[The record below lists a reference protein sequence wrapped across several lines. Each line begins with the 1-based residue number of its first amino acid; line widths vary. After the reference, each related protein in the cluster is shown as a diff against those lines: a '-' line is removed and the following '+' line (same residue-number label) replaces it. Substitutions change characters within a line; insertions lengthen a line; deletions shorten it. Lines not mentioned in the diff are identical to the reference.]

1 MAKKVWTTPIE
12 STNKVDWGTGDST
25 TGNLPLSGGVVQQY
39 IQDNFDSKAGYFY
52 SDETAGKCYVFAD
65 KNSYNKWIDAE
76 RPEDSELILGTFGIE
91 TNFRMDVVV
100 TEDEAIKAAASESTG
115 NTITFTWNVLDTR
128 TQTHTTEDGICT
140 IRFANGTTS
149 KTTTFRIPNSQSTY
163 TMNVDQYLSTGENTI
178 EISVLGV
185 EHKVSGSSQIKYN
198 WVYLSLSS
206 TYDISKTYSRD
217 DSIYFPYTFTSS
229 SKTYIDWWWDGLK
242 LNVKKGKE
250 GINPQYGNQTDTF
263 TIAQLG
269 ELTTLPD
276 ISSGLHSLCLRA
288 YVISDNEPFYT
299 DVLYYNI
306 IINNID
312 DELSAPVFPIKTVI
326 PKEYFTESLLK
337 QEPTL
342 YGLSQY
348 VPYDFTL
355 ATYYPGDAAYID
367 TTISIKGMSTEY
379 KQQLS
384 KRLSN
389 EESTNYSVTLQIIPT
404 INGDTT
410 LTISANGAERSFDFT
425 ISANDLGLTEI
436 DESEGLTMAFSS
448 EGRTNTSSNRDDWAY
463 KDYTGTFEGLDWTA
477 TSGWN
482 DGRLLLNEGSSF
494 QINNFFPLDEN
505 ISSRGATIELEY
517 STENVLDDDAIL
529 CSTLGTENRGIRLTA
544 TRATILTASQGL
556 SVYYKAGENVR
567 IAFVIEANTENDKAL
582 LRIYMNGILSGAAP
596 WTKSD
601 SIAKVSQDLVPIK
614 FTGTEGAS
622 LSLKQVRCYDRALTS
637 DQIVNNYI
645 LYRDTFA
652 EMQTIYE
659 RNDIY
664 TDGKIDYEKIA
675 RFIPVMLIKGDIPDL
690 DSRTSANKSKMTI
703 MEEVRYID
711 YIYGKSFVYKDAGMS
726 CQGTSTLT
734 YPKKNYRLYTE
745 EKKYIKDVINPSTY
759 RWVWDGAESE
769 NPKKNHSGFFTMS
782 VDDLGNEKNWIEQPW
797 SGKKDGKHKVK
808 YAFRDKGDYEN
819 GAPLGVS
826 RWTIKADFP
835 ESSSTHNLG
844 VARLWNMAMYN
855 AYDTDS
861 KSFPLRTRVQQC
873 VEDNTTYTNESPK
886 PDIRTTVDGVPIV
899 MFYMQPGDE
908 QNGYT
913 FMGKYNFNNDKAN
926 EEIFGFT
933 DIDEFDDAPLPEEYQ
948 KTYSY
953 EEEND
958 DGVIEL
964 VEKKCTKYK
973 HTMQCWELTNSGNPV
988 ALFTPTSEGSTF
1000 EETLAKT
1007 REDLKGMTID
1017 DMGYEARYPDD
1028 AGEDVEDKR
1037 WRAFVQPL
1045 YEWMLD
1051 IRDKC
1056 TITRNTDGDI
1066 ETWENPKTYIEEVN
1080 KETGETEGKWVDRFS
1095 REKYQW
1101 MDVPKMAAYYIYL
1114 IRFGAVDQ
1122 LVKNAML
1129 TSEDGQHFYYILYD
1143 NDTIFGL
1150 SNLGNLIYGPDI
1162 TRRTKLLN
1170 DFDYA
1175 ARESTL
1181 WNCLEADDEFM
1192 NTIVPKIDE
1201 MLLTSGISYE
1211 NVIKTFDTDASD
1223 YWCETV
1229 HNKDSEYKYI
1239 DSYNQGS
1246 DYLNS
1251 LQGARRTHR
1260 RWWVSNRFDFY
1271 DGKFCNTNW
1280 ANCRIKINSPKT
1292 PTDKAKFY
1300 ITAAEHGYYG
1310 AFADTKYEGRMELE
1324 ANEKAE
1330 IPIEANVQVGRN
1342 YQIVNAHNLV
1352 ELDLTPCSGS
1362 LIVFDA
1368 GNAYSDLLGS
1378 KMKRLIMG
1386 SDTSDVNEVLK
1397 PSASDVDT
1405 TGQTGYISGISK
1417 LKYLE
1422 ELNIQNYKG
1431 ITSIT
1436 DLPTLAYLKKFD
1448 ARGSGLTVA
1457 EFAQGAP
1464 VEYIGLPNTMQ
1475 TLTLSELPLLTT
1487 DGIVFDDGGYNNITS
1502 LTIDNCEQLLDSWTW
1517 VNKFKNLKKIDLEV
1531 NWGADTLI
1539 NWNDLKSF
1547 LNGKTG
1553 SLRGTIALSKTDL
1566 PNDIIEQL
1574 YNGELKS
1581 WFGEGVLN
1589 QDNKLYIKLPK
1600 NIYLKLSNYTIIEGM
1615 GPYLSDGKVNPD
1627 YDEKLGHTYLTA
1639 YPIGFD
1645 SEPSFR
1651 ITTDLAYNSAIKIDT
1666 NTYEI
1671 YANETYFSEDT
1682 TVSIYARYTGDYSSI
1697 DLKVLNKV
1705 YPSTSNTTIDGETSI
1720 YPEDYGNKF
1729 TVKYDDAVKG
1739 KPTSLK
1745 WYVNTEE
1752 AGSQYVTIDSDTVT
1766 TETCVVRLGDNG
1778 DDKFESMYNINLYL
1792 DITNPSSETSFTL
1805 VKPIVISYEKNAI
1818 ISESSNPELWNAL
1831 KRGLVSGF
1839 SDQIAAGK
1847 KAFTK
1852 ENAEDVTV
1860 SSFDPSKLYIAG
1872 TSTGEDGETITTY
1885 TGVTSFNEFQYFTGL
1900 NTSDSISLFANNSV
1914 LEEITLPSNW
1924 KMIPYGIFSK
1934 CTNLKT
1940 VKLNAGLENIT
1951 IDGLAFEN
1959 CSSLTSVDLGNNIS
1973 VISGGAFYG
1982 CSSLTDITVTD
1993 KLTKIGS
2000 EAFYNC
2006 VLLKYINLT
2015 DNITEIGDSAFFAC
2029 RRLTDVHIPNNSS
2042 YTTISNG
2049 TFWFC
2054 SSITT
2059 IELPDNVTTI
2069 GENAFASSG
2078 LQNVNLN
2085 KVTRI
2090 EYHAFYGANLQS
2102 IYIPETVTYIGQAVF
2117 NGNDSLTEITGD
2129 SAYNPVKYKDTGLGS
2144 AYLIC
2149 DPVIEQSGD
2158 TTYTLMSVVGGVSSF
2173 EIPSNIRKIGDY
2185 AFYVSNRLASISIPD
2200 FVTYIGKNAFYA
2212 CSSLTSVILPFGTTE
2227 LLDSC
2232 FGYCRQLKTIY
2243 VRKSDGTDDNPGY
2256 NDLGPI
2262 KTLGYG
2268 VFYSCETLESLY
2280 FRDLESVGD
2289 GVFYRCVLL
2298 GDITV
2303 DNATPPVIS
2312 AGSIYVFGN
2321 PDSKLSSYPSLTG
2334 IDVDKTSR
2342 YFRIPSGS
2350 ADAYQA
2356 TKWYNLW
2363 NSAICE
2369 FTLIEN

>member
-12 STNKVDWGTGDST
+12 PTNKVDWGTGDST

-52 SDETAGKCYVFAD
+52 PDETAGKCYVFAD
-65 KNSYNKWIDAE
+65 KDSYNKWMDAN
-76 RPEDSELILGTFGIE
+76 RSEDSELILGTFGIE

-100 TEDEAIKAAASESTG
+100 TEDEAEKASASGSTG

-198 WVYLSLSS
+198 WVYLNLSS
-206 TYDISKTYSRD
+206 TYDISKTYSRN
-217 DSIYFPYTFTSS
+217 DSIYFPYTFSS
-229 SKTYIDWWWDGLK
+229 SSLTYIDWWWDGLK
-242 LNVKKGKE
+242 LNVSKGSS
-250 GINPQYGNQTDTF
+250 GISPQYGIQTDTF
-263 TIAQLG
+263 TIARLG

-288 YVISDNEPFYT
+288 YVISDGTPFYT
-299 DVLYYNI
+299 DVLYFNI
-306 IINNID
+306 IINNTD
-312 DELSAPVFPIKTVI
+312 DELTTPVFPIKTTI
-326 PKEYFTESLLK
+326 PKEYFTENLLK
-337 QEPTL
+337 QEPAL

-348 VPYDFTL
+348 VPYNFTL

-367 TTISIKGMSTEY
+367 TTISIKGMDTEY

-389 EESTNYSVTLQIIPT
+389 EETTNYSVTLQIVPT

-410 LTISANGAERSFDFT
+410 LTISADGAERSFDFT
-425 ISANDLGLTEI
+425 ISPNSLGLAEI
-436 DESEGLTMAFSS
+436 DESEGLTMAFSA

-463 KDYTGTFEGLDWTA
+463 KNYTGTFEGLDWTA

-482 DGRLLLNEGSSF
+482 NGRLLLNEGSSF
-494 QINNFFPLDEN
+494 QINDFFPLDESIN
-505 ISSRGATIELEY
+505 SRGATIELEY
-517 STENVLDDDAIL
+517 STENVLDDDAVL

-567 IAFVIEANTENDKAL
+567 IAFVIEANAENSKAL
-582 LRIYMNGILSGAAP
+582 LRIYMNGILSGATA

-601 SIAKVSQDLVPIK
+601 SIAKVSQDPVPIK
-614 FTGTEGAS
+614 FTGTAGAS

-675 RFIPVMLIKGDIPDL
+675 RFIPVMLIKGNIPDL
-690 DSRTSANKSKMTI
+690 DGRTSKNKSKMTI

-745 EKKYIKDVINPSTY
+745 EKKYIKDVIEPSTY

-782 VDDLGNEKNWIEQPW
+782 VDDLGNEQNWVEQPW

-844 VARLWNMAMYN
+844 VARLWNMALYN

-861 KSFPLRTRVQQC
+861 KSFPLRTRMQQC
-873 VEDNTTYTNESPK
+873 IEDNTTYTNDNPK

-899 MFYMQPGDE
+899 MFYMDPEYPDK
-908 QNGYT
+908 GYT

-1007 REDLKGMTID
+1007 REDLKNMSID
-1017 DMGYEARYPDD
+1017 KMGYEARYPDD

-1045 YEWMLD
+1045 YEWMLN

-1056 TITRNTDGDI
+1056 TITRNDDGDI
-1066 ETWENPKTYIEEVN
+1066 ETWENPKMYVEELN
-1080 KETGETEGKWVDRFS
+1080 EKTGKVEGKWVDRFS

-1192 NTIVPKIDE
+1192 NTIVPKVDE
-1201 MLLTSGISYE
+1201 MLLTAGISYE

-1271 DGKFCNTNW
+1271 DGEFCNTNW
-1280 ANCRIKINSPKT
+1280 ANCRIKINSPDT

-1310 AFADTKYEGRMELE
+1310 AFADTKYEGRVELQ
-1324 ANEKAE
+1324 ANEKIALL
-1330 IPIEANVQVGRN
+1330 IEANVQIGRN

-1352 ELDLTPCSGS
+1352 ELDLTPCSGY
-1362 LIVFDA
+1362 LQVFDA
-1368 GNAYSDLLGS
+1368 GFAYNEQLGS
-1378 KMKRLIMG
+1378 KMKRLLMG
-1386 SDTSDVNEVLK
+1386 SDTSDVNKVLK
-1397 PSASDVDT
+1397 PSANDVDT
-1405 TGQTGYISGISK
+1405 ADQTGYISGISK

-1431 ITSIT
+1431 LTQIN
-1436 DLPTLAYLKKFD
+1436 DLSTLAYLRKFD

-1487 DGIVFDDGGYNNITS
+1487 DGIVFDDGGYDNITS

-1517 VNKFKNLKKIDLEV
+1517 VNKFTNLKTIDLEV
-1531 NWGADTLI
+1531 NWGVNTLI

-1547 LNGKTG
+1547 LNGKSG

-1566 PNDIIEQL
+1566 PEDIVEQL
-1574 YNGELKS
+1574 YNGEYKQ

-1589 QDNKLYIKLPK
+1589 KDNKLYVKLPK
-1600 NIYLKLSNYTIIEGM
+1600 NVYLKLSRDTIIEGL
-1615 GPYLSDGKVNPD
+1615 GPKLASGYDNSD
-1627 YDEKLGHTYLTA
+1627 YDAELGYALLTTY
-1639 YPIGFD
+1639 YVGFD
-1645 SEPSFR
+1645 SDPEISFSS
-1651 ITTDLAYNSAIKIDT
+1651 TASALVIEKVDNGYLVYAHETGFTKDT
-1666 NTYEI
+1666 NVRI
-1671 YANETYFSEDT
+1671 VASFSGGN
-1682 TVSIYARYTGDYSSI
+1682 SYI
-1697 DLKVLNKV
+1697 DLKVLNRV
-1705 YPSTSNTTIDGETSI
+1705 YPSANNTIIVGKDVISTGRNDVERS
-1720 YPEDYGNKF
+1720 Y
-1729 TVKYDDAVKG
+1729 TVKYSDLVKG
-1739 KPTSLK
+1739 FPVSLK
-1745 WYVNTEE
+1745 WRIDPSEE
-1752 AGSQYVTIDSDTVT
+1752 GHQYVQIKNETS
-1766 TETCVVRLGDNG
+1766 ETCILELGDNK
-1778 DDKFESMYNINLYL
+1778 DDTSDKFESMYNLHLYL
-1792 DITNPSSETSFTL
+1792 DVTNPESEENAIITKAITITFS
-1805 VKPIVISYEKNAI
+1805 ENAI
-1818 ISESSNPELWNAL
+1818 ISESSNPELWDAL
-1831 KRGLVSGF
+1831 KRGLVVGF
-1839 SDQIAAGK
+1839 STTGK
-1847 KAFTK
+1847 KAFTT
-1852 ENAEDVTV
+1852 EDAARTFP
-1860 SSFDPSKLYIAG
+1860 SNTIADYKLDPSKLYVSVG
-1872 TSTGEDGETITTY
+1872 TETDSLGNTNNIY
-1885 TGVTSFNEFQYFTGL
+1885 SGVKTFNEFAYFG
-1900 NTSDSISLFANNSV
+1900 NFHASDCVSLFANNPV
-1914 LEEITLPSNW
+1914 LEEITLSSNYINAVSQS
-1924 KMIPYGIFSK
+1924 MFSNCK
-1934 CTNLKT
+1934 NLKKIT
-1940 VKLNAGLENIT
+1940 FNVKTDPIT
-1951 IDGLAFEN
+1951 INEYAFYN
-1959 CSSLTSVDLGNNIS
+1959 CSNLTTVDF
-1973 VISGGAFYG
+1973 GGLVSDIKGYAFYG
-1982 CSSLTDITVTD
+1982 CSNLQNIELTERL
-1993 KLTKIGS
+1993 KQIGS
-2000 EAFYNC
+2000 NAFYGC
-2006 VLLKYINLT
+2006 TSLKEINLT
-2015 DNITEIGDSAFFAC
+2015 DNISYIGSYAFFNC
-2029 RRLTDVHIPNNSS
+2029 NKLSEIHIPANST
-2042 YTTISNG
+2042 YTTVEEG
-2049 TFWFC
+2049 TFYFC
-2054 SSITT
+2054 RSLQEVDLPNNIKT
-2059 IELPDNVTTI
+2059 IERYGFSTTAI
-2069 GENAFASSG
+2069 
-2078 LQNVNLN
+2078 QHVNLN
-2085 KVTRI
+2085 KVETI
-2090 EYHAFYGANLQS
+2090 GDYAFFSGDLREL
-2102 IYIPETVTYIGQAVF
+2102 YIPSTVTSIGVSAF
-2117 NGNDSLTEITGD
+2117 SGNSNLKEFTGD
-2129 SAYNPVKYKDTGLGS
+2129 SIFNPVKWSDTNEGS
-2144 AYLIC
+2144 VYLVS
-2149 DPVIEQSGD
+2149 DPVEEGLDESSKI
-2158 TTYTLMSVVGGVSSF
+2158 TTYTLKTVVSGITEF
-2173 EIPSNIRKIGDY
+2173 TFPDNIRKIGPY
-2185 AFYVSNRLASISIPD
+2185 AFYTCKAQSLSIPNI
-2200 FVTYIGKNAFYA
+2200 IGNNISNYAFYN
-2212 CSSLTSVILPFGTTE
+2212 CSQLTTLILPFDITKLPTSAVGFCTNLTRIYIRNTE
-2227 LLDSC
+2227 
-2232 FGYCRQLKTIY
+2232 
-2243 VRKSDGTDDNPGY
+2243 GTDPGC
-2256 NDLGPI
+2256 NDLSKI
-2262 KTLGYG
+2262 KELGSG
-2268 VFYSCETLESLY
+2268 AFYWCTKLESLY
-2280 FRDLESVGD
+2280 FRDLTSVSD
-2289 GVFYRCVLL
+2289 SVFYYCSKL

-2303 DNATPPVIS
+2303 NNTTPPNIS
-2312 AGSIYVFGN
+2312 SNNTFGYDFKSYTGSEVSG
-2321 PDSKLSSYPSLTG
+2321 DKLFYIPTGSEESYKST
-2334 IDVDKTSR
+2334 
-2342 YFRIPSGS
+2342 
-2350 ADAYQA
+2350 
-2356 TKWYNLW
+2356 WW
-2363 NSAICE
+2363 NS
-2369 FTLIEN
+2369 LIENCGFKYDTAIS